1 MRGLVLVSHSEDI
14 VKGLHALLKE
24 ITKETPITLGGG
36 LEDGLIGTTFDR
48 VLKAVEDN
56 PADEVYIF
64 YDLGSAK
71 MNIEM
76 VMEASSKTI
85 HLIHAALV
93 EGCFVAATL
102 IEAGVEHEKIM
113 KQLEPLIV
121 K

>member
-1 MRGLVLVSHSEDI
+1 MRGMVLVSHSELV
-14 VKGLHALLKE
+14 VKGLYQLLKE

-36 LEDGLIGTTFDR
+36 LEDNQIGTTFDR
-48 VLKAVEDN
+48 VFAAVEEN
-56 PADEVYIF
+56 PADELYVF

-76 VMEASSKTI
+76 VMEASGKTI
-85 HLIHAALV
+85 HLIHAAFI
-93 EGCFVAATL
+93 EGSFVAATL
-102 IEAGVEHEKIM
+102 IEAGVDHESIM

>member
-1 MRGLVLVSHSEDI
+1 MRGMVLVSHSEDI
-14 VKGLHALLKE
+14 VNGLYKLLKE
-24 ITKETPITLGGG
+24 ITKNTPITLGGG
-36 LEDGLIGTTFDR
+36 LEEGLIGTTFDR
-48 VLKAVEDN
+48 VFAAVDEN
-56 PADEVYIF
+56 PADEIYIF

-76 VMEASSKTI
+76 VIESSGKKL

-93 EGCFVAATL
+93 EGAFVAATL
-102 IEAGVEHEKIM
+102 LEAGVLHENIM